1 MATKSQAQRTRS
13 LADFKRRKTDVLVA
27 TDIAARGIDIEDLPH
42 VVNFD
47 LPHVREDYVHRI
59 GRAGRAGKSGE
70 AVSLVC
76 ADEIKQLRDIEA
88 CSGKQSLESK

>member
-1 MATKSQAQRTRS
+1 MATKSQVQRTRS
-13 LADFKRRKTDVLVA
+13 LADFKRRKSDVLVA

-47 LPHVREDYVHRI
+47 LPHVREDYVHRM

-70 AVSLVC
+70 A
-76 ADEIKQLRDIEA
+76 R
-88 CSGKQSLESK
+88 